1 MVELGDERRSAGI
14 EPVMTN
20 IDFRNVVQERMLK
33 NYGRAFRDD
42 IEFNHACSFLHENG
56 EL

>member
-1 MVELGDERRSAGI
+1 MRSG
-14 EPVMTN
+14 
-20 IDFRNVVQERMLK
+20 DFRTVVQERMLK

-56 EL
+56 

>member
-1 MVELGDERRSAGI
+1 MVELADERRSTGM
-14 EPVMTN
+14 EPVMRSN
-20 IDFRNVVQERMLK
+20 DFRTIVRERMLK

-56 EL
+56 